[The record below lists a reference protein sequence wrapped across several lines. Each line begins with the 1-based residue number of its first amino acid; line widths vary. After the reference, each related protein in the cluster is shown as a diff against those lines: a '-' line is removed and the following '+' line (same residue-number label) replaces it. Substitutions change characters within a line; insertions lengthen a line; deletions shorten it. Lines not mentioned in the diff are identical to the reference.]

1 VNNAVAVMRVS
12 SEKQDFTGDSIDHQK
27 DQIDLYA
34 STHNIY
40 IKKYFIFIESAS
52 KEQQPV
58 QEAID
63 YCKNPKNKINLFII
77 KSIDRF
83 TRGGSSL
90 YDHMKTELHTCNV
103 RLVDLYGVINHQT
116 VNTLEHL
123 GVEYSW
129 SVFSPSKKS
138 ELLEAERGKDELRDI
153 MSRMIGA
160 EIRYTRLGYRVRG
173 APLGYQNQ
181 RIETVHGQ
189 RFILAPHP
197 IESIWIIKMYE
208 LKAEGLLTDQQIV
221 DHINLLG
228 FRTRKYYLRH
238 PNNKNRIIGKK
249 GNRKLD
255 IKTMDRI
262 LRHPLYAGVTTERWT
277 FNKPLKCQ
285 FNGLVSIEMFN
296 QANNGRIMIF
306 EENREL
312 QILKG
317 KLLRRRLVKTISSMR
332 FPYKQLVLCAECQKP
347 YYGSASRGRMGKY
360 YPAYHCNKRGHYHRV
375 SVKLFHITIMNYL
388 SKVRIKDEYIDE
400 IQKRLSDDKEKTT
413 NHLLNHTENIDIRIQ
428 EINTNIE
435 LVVEKIKLLHSEVAI
450 RSLEEELVKLE
461 KEKKDLLS
469 KQEELEPQTNTKKP
483 KRSKEDQNKLPQE
496 LIEDHDV
503 TKKERLFAL
512 LFART
517 PTYEDLIKNTALL
530 KQEFELSA
538 VN

>member
-1 VNNAVAVMRVS
+1 
-12 SEKQDFTGDSIDHQK
+12 
-27 DQIDLYA
+27 
-34 STHNIY
+34 
-40 IKKYFIFIESAS
+40 
-52 KEQQPV
+52 
-58 QEAID
+58 
-63 YCKNPKNKINLFII
+63 
-77 KSIDRF
+77 
-83 TRGGSSL
+83 
-90 YDHMKTELHTCNV
+90 
-103 RLVDLYGVINHQT
+103 
-116 VNTLEHL
+116 
-123 GVEYSW
+123 
-129 SVFSPSKKS
+129 
-138 ELLEAERGKDELRDI
+138 
-153 MSRMIGA
+153 
-160 EIRYTRLGYRVRG
+160 
-173 APLGYQNQ
+173 
-181 RIETVHGQ
+181 
-189 RFILAPHP
+189 
-197 IESIWIIKMYE
+197 
-208 LKAEGLLTDQQIV
+208 
-221 DHINLLG
+221 
-228 FRTRKYYLRH
+228 
-238 PNNKNRIIGKK
+238 
-249 GNRKLD
+249 
-255 IKTMDRI
+255 
-262 LRHPLYAGVTTERWT
+262 
-277 FNKPLKCQ
+277 
-285 FNGLVSIEMFN
+285 MFN